1 MSRQYTIFNQQ
12 SDAPPFWLSQR
23 DRSFQPNTLAHW
35 LKQYGSPLLVYSEDS
50 LHALVTSFKEF
61 CAASGRHTQIAF
73 ALKACPNLSI
83 LRLFHAYGLL
93 IEVNSAQEY
102 RIALDAG
109 FQPQQIHINGVA
121 KNTELIDLAILK
133 GCRAL
138 HLDSVE
144 EIDIIAARVV
154 ANGSRLAVQLRISP
168 DVGVALAPGL
178 MTGQLQSPFGVALQD
193 LPMAW
198 QALRRH
204 RKHLILQ
211 GLHVHTGSGG
221 DLEAIYP
228 QLIDVMQAAL
238 ADSVAALPEQELE
251 VNFGGGFI
259 SDPQHLFKVKGA
271 ASILKQ
277 INRLP
282 SNTAL
287 MFEPGRFLVEYAA
300 GLYCR
305 VAALKRKADL
315 NWVFLDAG
323 YSHLSDRAIVGVRFP
338 LRALRESKDDRLTRV
353 AGPLC
358 DSVDIYQ
365 SSESGIN
372 GFNLPTDLQC
382 GEVIEIAC
390 TGAYVHSTGNHF
402 AGFCQPAV
410 LLVGIDGQARLI
422 RRAEQYQDLCVLE
435 LGL

>member
-1 MSRQYTIFNQQ
+1 MSKQYTIFNQQ
-12 SDAPPFWLSQR
+12 SDAPQFWLSQR
-23 DRSFQPNTLAHW
+23 DRNFQPNTLEHW
-35 LKQYGSPLLVYSEDS
+35 LKQYGSPLLVYSEYS
-50 LHALVTSFKEF
+50 LHALVTSFQEF

-109 FQPQQIHINGVA
+109 FKPQQIHINGVA

-144 EIDIIAARVV
+144 EIDIIAARV
-154 ANGSRLAVQLRISP
+154 ASRGSRLAIQLRICP
-168 DVGVALAPGL
+168 DIGVALAPGL

-211 GLHVHTGSGG
+211 GLHVHAGSGG

-238 ADSVAALPEQELE
+238 ADSIAALPEQALE
-251 VNFGGGFI
+251 VNLGGGFI
-259 SDPQHLFKVKGA
+259 SDPQHIFKVKGSE
-271 ASILKQ
+271 SILKQ
-277 INRLP
+277 ISRLP
-282 SNTAL
+282 FNTAL
-287 MFEPGRFLVEYAA
+287 MFEPGRFFVEYAA
-300 GLYCR
+300 DLYCQ
-305 VAALKRKADL
+305 VAALKCKADL
-315 NWVFLDAG
+315 RWVLLDAG
-323 YSHLSDRAIVGVRFP
+323 YCHLSDRAIVGVRFP
-338 LRALRESKDDRLTRV
+338 LRALRKSKDYSLMRV

-358 DSVDIYQ
+358 DSVDTYL
-365 SSESGIN
+365 SSELGIN

-390 TGAYVHSTGNHF
+390 AGAYVYSTGNHF

-422 RRAEQYQDLCVLE
+422 RRAEQYQDLCALE